1 MSKISEEEKLSRKLA
16 GDSVIGTSAMEG
28 LTLDAATLELMRRFQ
43 EGEIDLDQM
52 SAGIDRHVQALL
64 DASQATRPVAE
75 PASVS
80 AA

>member
-1 MSKISEEEKLSRKLA
+1 
-16 GDSVIGTSAMEG
+16 MEG

-52 SAGIDRHVQALL
+52 SAGIDRHVEDLL
-64 DASQATRPVAE
+64 DASQTTRPVAE